1 MPSAIEISRREAT
14 KLLRV
19 KNELLAQEAA
29 RVHAQGKIIADER
42 IKAAKDQQGRAE
54 ETKRFRAQENIKV
67 LK

>member
-19 KNELLAQEAA
+19 KNELLAKEAA
-29 RVHAQGKIIADER
+29 HAQGKIISDER

-54 ETKRFRAQENIKV
+54 EAKEKIKV
-67 LK
+67 L